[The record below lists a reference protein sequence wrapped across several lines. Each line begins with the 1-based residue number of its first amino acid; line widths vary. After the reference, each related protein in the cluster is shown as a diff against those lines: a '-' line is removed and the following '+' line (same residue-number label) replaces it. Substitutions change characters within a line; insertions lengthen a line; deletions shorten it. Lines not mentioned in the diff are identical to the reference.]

1 MSRLIIF
8 ILSVMLLLGTGA
20 RANELLKALEKNK
33 SKTNVDRNKSNF
45 DKDKIIAK
53 EIILT
58 CKVIEYIEYDNNN
71 NLIKG
76 FKREQI
82 SNPQL
87 LDGYFHYNP
96 NQKFIVSNL
105 GRLSD
110 YGEIFEGK
118 NSKTTFLKSFGEK
131 TLSFYIT
138 FGSDPGNIFDDS
150 RIQHS
155 FIFDKYD
162 LRMTA
167 RAYTIGKPDNE
178 RQVSNYQCQQTTKVI
193 P

>member
-8 ILSVMLLLGTGA
+8 IISVMLLLGTEA

-53 EIILT
+53 EIILN
-58 CKVIEYIEYDNNN
+58 CKVLEMLEYDNNN
-71 NLIKG
+71 NLIKTYTR
-76 FKREQI
+76 KQVV
-82 SNPQL
+82 NPQMS
-87 LDGYFHYNP
+87 DGYFHYNP
-96 NQKFIVSNL
+96 NQKFIASNL
-105 GRLSD
+105 GRLKN

-131 TLSFYIT
+131 YLSFIIT
-138 FGSDPGNIFDDS
+138 FGQEPENPFDDS

-162 LRMTA
+162 LKMTFS
-167 RAYTIGKPDNE
+167 AYIIGKSNKK
-178 RQVSNYQCQQTTKVI
+178 RQVNNYQCIETTKAI